1 MSSGVDTKDL
11 SKTSTSKKISAF
23 QVIDQQNRLRKQGE
37 DAEPAP
43 IRPSPVISNC
53 ARMAD
58 IADVMVAEMRAME
71 ASQRDG
77 DETV

>member
-1 MSSGVDTKDL
+1 MTSGVDTKNS

-43 IRPSPVISNC
+43 IRPWPVISNC
-53 ARMAD
+53 ARMAV

-71 ASQRDG
+71 ASS
-77 DETV
+77 